1 MIMANEANSARLE
14 DRRRDTARRNAELQ
28 AKRTVERLMAGIAAL
43 TKSGTPISAKTVER
57 ETGLGYRTITRNTEA
72 YLLFCKHAAHFVA
85 KPIAKPTKPN
95 GRAMRKATT
104 PKATPWDPLLG
115 RSKRQ
120 LATRI
125 RAAEQHTTELEQA
138 LAVTSVQQQELL
150 GRNLALEAELAQTTR
165 RLSQV
170 IAEHRSGPV

>member
-1 MIMANEANSARLE
+1 MIVPAEVNSARVD

-28 AKRTVERLMAGIAAL
+28 AKRTVKRLTAGIAAL
-43 TKSGTPISAKTVER
+43 TDAGTPISAKTVER
-57 ETGLGYRTITRNTEA
+57 ETGLSYRTITRNTEA
-72 YLLFCKHAAHFVA
+72 YLLFCKHAAHFLPN
-85 KPIAKPTKPN
+85 PIAKVTKPS
-95 GRAMRKATT
+95 GRARRKAKT
-104 PKATPWDPLLG
+104 PKAAPWDPLLG

-125 RAAEQHTTELEQA
+125 RAAERHTAELEQA

-150 GRNLALEAELAQTTR
+150 GRNLALEAELVQTTR

-170 IAEHRSGPV
+170 IAEHRSGPA